1 VVEEALE
8 ARAGEQPSP
17 QDNAARGRVEP
28 LRLHETDEPTAAF
41 APSGPSAER
50 DFLAERLSLFAL
62 IAWIASSVFLLMRVV
77 LLAAARPRADRLDV
91 LEGFPVFHLIATAIL
106 FVLWIVARGR
116 TPSNA
121 ALRGWDAVC
130 TIAASLAYAAM
141 SLSMPLSWRPEQL
154 LLLILNAVLVGRAA
168 LVPSEPRRT
177 AWISIASVVPTP
189 VVAYRLFAGNVVPEL
204 PAGAAVTQAVLWAA
218 FTVVMATLL
227 SSVTFHLRRSVARAR
242 RLGQYRLLEK
252 IGQGG
257 MGVVY
262 RAEHEML
269 RRPTAIKLL
278 PAQSAGEVTLKRF
291 EREAQQTARLNN
303 PHTVSVY
310 DFGRTPE
317 GAFYYVMEYLDGM
330 DLERLVREAG
340 PLPPGRVVRILD
352 QVCEALSE
360 AHGIGL
366 IHRDI
371 KPGNILLSE
380 WGGIFD
386 FAKVVDFGLVKD
398 VDDAE
403 AGRLTREDVFPGTLQ
418 YLAPET
424 INGGSPDPRSDLY
437 ALGAVGYFLLT
448 GTAVFDGRP
457 IEIIQSHLQKT
468 PEPPSSRLGQALP
481 AKLETVVLA
490 CLEKDPNRRPESAD
504 ALRERLAACD
514 DVAPWNAEEARRW
527 WRRRKTA

>member
-1 VVEEALE
+1 VAEEVRGGRE
-8 ARAGEQPSP
+8 GEQASP
-17 QDNAARGRVEP
+17 PDDAAHGRVEP
-28 LRLHETDEPTAAF
+28 LRLHETDEPTAAL

-50 DFLAERLSLFAL
+50 AFLAERLSLFAL

-77 LLAAARPRADRLDV
+77 LLAAARLPADRLRV
-91 LEGFPVFHLIATAIL
+91 LEGFPLFHLLATALL
-106 FVLWIVARGR
+106 FVLWIVARG
-116 TPSNA
+116 PSRSNTALRRFDA
-121 ALRGWDAVC
+121 AL
-130 TIAASLAYAAM
+130 TIAAALAYAAM

-177 AWISIASVVPTP
+177 AWISTASVLPTP

-291 EREAQQTARLNN
+291 EREAQQTARLTN

-340 PLPPGRVVRILD
+340 SLPPGRVVRILD

-380 WGGIFD
+380 WGGVCD
-386 FAKVVDFGLVKD
+386 FAKIVDFGLVKD
-398 VDDAE
+398 IDDAG
-403 AGRLTREDVFPGTLQ
+403 ARLTREDVFPGTLQ

-437 ALGAVGYFLLT
+437 ALGAVAYFLLT
-448 GTAVFDGRP
+448 GSAVFDGRP

-468 PEPPSSRLGQALP
+468 PEPPSSRLGRPLP
-481 AKLETVVLA
+481 AKLETLVLA